1 MDRLEDNTR
10 RIEYV
15 TLAELV
21 TRLHPRNP
29 KQHDIGAIIESYR
42 NHGFVASGVLD
53 DRTGLFLAGHGR
65 IEALNMMRK
74 QGMEAPR
81 GIQNGGDDWLVPV
94 QVGYESENDSAAMA
108 YLAADNKL
116 TELGGWNEPLLAE
129 LLQEVHNSGEIAL
142 EATGYDA
149 DGLDE
154 LLRDLAEDISWNP
167 PLSDDAQKVRDVI
180 EFGLSSF
187 WKDLPR
193 NNECSKYFLPLLK
206 NEHMTSDPHNTV
218 KGQYSRANA
227 TETERIIKTYMRPG
241 DVFYEPCCGWMTFSS
256 SAKYF
261 GFSGKGSDIW
271 DKSIAFCERQL
282 KAMKGDGVVS
292 VEYGDCRDIKEPS
305 GIYDFVYCNPPFF
318 HLEEYGSSNDDLAAT
333 GSYEL
338 WLEAMGITAG
348 EIERILKPG
357 SIVTFVINDFREN
370 KKLISMHSDFANS
383 IISNTA
389 LTLHDIVVAEVISQS
404 QRMWRTHYNVRRTA
418 KCHEYIITFKKPE
431 RIDDE

>member
-1 MDRLEDNTR
+1 MITDSDNR

-116 TELGGWNEPLLAE
+116 TELGGWNEPALAE

-142 EATGYDA
+142 EATGFDA

-154 LLRDLAEDISWNP
+154 LLYQLNP
-167 PLSDDAQKVRDVI
+167 LNAYDEWEGMP
-180 EFGLSSF
+180 EFEQEG
-187 WKDLPR
+187 
-193 NNECSKYFLPLLK
+193 
-206 NEHMTSDPHNTV
+206 
-218 KGQYSRANA
+218 
-227 TETERIIKTYMRPG
+227 IKAY
-241 DVFYEPCCGWMTFSS
+241 
-256 SAKYF
+256 
-261 GFSGKGSDIW
+261 
-271 DKSIAFCERQL
+271 Q
-282 KAMKGDGVVS
+282 
-292 VEYGDCRDIKEPS
+292 
-305 GIYDFVYCNPPFF
+305 
-318 HLEEYGSSNDDLAAT
+318 
-333 GSYEL
+333 
-338 WLEAMGITAG
+338 
-348 EIERILKPG
+348 
-357 SIVTFVINDFREN
+357 
-370 KKLISMHSDFANS
+370 S
-383 IISNTA
+383 IIVHFNTRQDVEQFSA
-389 LTLHDIVVAEVISQS
+389 LIGQSLTEKTKWIYHPKQNAENLKGYFVA
-404 QRMWRTHYNVRRTA
+404 
-418 KCHEYIITFKKPE
+418 
-431 RIDDE
+431 DES